1 MKTLRLRLLM
11 LCAILPSAIVS
22 AGSYTSFSGKLS
34 FIAADFMGAGYYF
47 GITGVPGPCPFGQ
60 FSMAASA
67 PGYSDQV
74 ATLMLAWSLGQT
86 VTVSEDSTDSCIN
99 NRANIVGIQ
108 ITP

>member
-1 MKTLRLRLLM
+1 MKSSRHGLLV
-11 LCAILPSAIVS
+11 LCALLTSPVVF
-22 AGSYTSFSGKLS
+22 AGSYTSYSGKLS
-34 FIAADFMGAGYYF
+34 MIAADFSGAGFYF
-47 GITGVPGPCPFGQ
+47 ARTGVPGPCPFGQ

-67 PGYSDQV
+67 PGYKDQV

-108 ITP
+108 VTP

>member
-22 AGSYTSFSGKLS
+22 AGSYTSFTGTLS
-34 FIAADFMGAGYYF
+34 FIGTDFNGAGYIF
-47 GITGVPGPCPFGQ
+47 GINGVTGPCPFGQ

-67 PGYSDQV
+67 PGYKDQV
-74 ATLMLAWSLGQT
+74 ATLMLAWGLGQA

-99 NRANIVGIQ
+99 NRANIVGVQ
-108 ITP
+108 LNP

>member
-34 FIAADFMGAGYYF
+34 FIAADFNGAGYYF
-47 GITGVPGPCPFGQ
+47 GIVGIPGPCPFGQ

-74 ATLMLAWSLGQT
+74 ATLMVAWSLGQT

-108 ITP
+108 VTP